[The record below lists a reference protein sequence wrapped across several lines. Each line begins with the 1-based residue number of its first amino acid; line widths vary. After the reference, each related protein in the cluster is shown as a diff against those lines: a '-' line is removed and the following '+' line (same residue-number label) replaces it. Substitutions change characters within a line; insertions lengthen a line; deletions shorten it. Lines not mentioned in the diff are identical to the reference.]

1 MEEFIL
7 KPRIYMGKSGLEQV
21 LSGLKRAFIITDRFI
36 NESGMVSYL
45 TEPMEEQGISYE
57 IFSEV
62 LPDPDIATV
71 AKGMERLLDFKPQI
85 LFALGGGSPI
95 DAAKAVR
102 WLAVKGGLAE
112 KITFVAIPT
121 TSGTGSEVS
130 RFTVISDPQKAAKY
144 PLISDEVLPD
154 ATILDAELVKN
165 LPRSVTAD
173 TGIDVLTHAIEA
185 FVSKGADDFTD
196 AVAEKA
202 LKLVRS
208 NLLKVYKNPEDLQAR
223 QRMHHASCLAGIAF
237 SNAGLGLVHSMA
249 HTMGAHFHI
258 PHGRANG
265 VLLPYVMAFNAGCHD
280 KLTPVAVRYA
290 KIARLL
296 RLEGPSI
303 RQSTFSLVRT
313 VKQYV
318 RQLHIPDTI
327 QAAGIGQGLFE
338 EALEEMAEAALADAC
353 TKTNP
358 RDCDAAD
365 IKEIFLR
372 AYSGKLI

>member
-7 KPRIYMGKSGLEQV
+7 KPRIYMGKSGLDQV

-45 TEPMEEQGISYE
+45 TEPMEEHGISYE

-102 WLAVKGGLAE
+102 WLAVKSGMAE

-185 FVSKGADDFTD
+185 FVSKGADDFYGCCGG
-196 AVAEKA
+196 KG
-202 LKLVRS
+202 
-208 NLLKVYKNPEDLQAR
+208 PE
-223 QRMHHASCLAGIAF
+223 AGSEQPF
-237 SNAGLGLVHSMA
+237 KGL
-249 HTMGAHFHI
+249 
-258 PHGRANG
+258 
-265 VLLPYVMAFNAGCHD
+265 
-280 KLTPVAVRYA
+280 
-290 KIARLL
+290 
-296 RLEGPSI
+296 
-303 RQSTFSLVRT
+303 
-313 VKQYV
+313 
-318 RQLHIPDTI
+318 
-327 QAAGIGQGLFE
+327 
-338 EALEEMAEAALADAC
+338 
-353 TKTNP
+353 
-358 RDCDAAD
+358 
-365 IKEIFLR
+365 
-372 AYSGKLI
+372 